1 MYVQFLFLCSALP
14 STQRP
19 LFLSP
24 KTEAFEY
31 ALLMGAM
38 GSFFTIHAYGK
49 LGNKNMKHILQ
60 HDCKTTWIAMSRES
74 SSTFCNKICTCCAFY
89 TGPRETWMFCSKW
102 RNARV
107 WHNSRVILSNQKL
120 VFTQLATS
128 WFVTRQV
135 WAWVSK
141 TRNIA
146 FQLVL
151 QQCWKTSCT
160 LFCPSWRNVA
170 FQY

>member
-74 SSTFCNKICTCCAFY
+74 SSTFCNQICKCCAFY

-151 QQCWKTSCT
+151 QQCWKTSC
-160 LFCPSWRNVA
+160 PSWRNAA